1 MAERHLIIRALP
13 LLFALG
19 QSEPGHVTAA
29 LTHIAQGDSEL
40 RLLILSLLT
49 EAGLSDPHGYLS
61 RELSKTGTAVRGGGG
76 GGVRG
81 GGGGGGVRGGGGGG
95 GGWWQ
100 SLQPELSI
108 RLCMHGE
115 LSSCSTAGQF

>member
-1 MAERHLIIRALP
+1 M
-13 LLFALG
+13 
-19 QSEPGHVTAA
+19 
-29 LTHIAQGDSEL
+29 AQGDSEL

-81 GGGGGGVRGGGGGG
+81 GGGGGG
-95 GGWWQ
+95 GWWQ